1 MKLIEC
7 FAVAAV
13 FLSPLASYGQTVLTD
28 YKTVRMDDGL
38 AEWTEFDEKE
48 GKAIIKGEYIEIESR
63 ADDYYA
69 ASYAELPVNL
79 SDAGFVVNADLLPA
93 SIDDKHMFGMM
104 FDVKGN
110 SRFQAILFNKKQYYV
125 ISCDKGE
132 MTVDKKGLYKVQK
145 NPKIIQFGGFQHIG
159 EITPLV
165 DNSKLMSVTMVY
177 DHGTATFFLNGLE
190 ITSVKNAQI
199 EYPAFG
205 FFTDGK
211 SKLKGYGFTYS
222 LLMSDDDEEEQ

>member
-7 FAVAAV
+7 LAVAAV

-159 EITPLV
+159 DITPLV

-190 ITSVKNAQI
+190 ITSVKNVQI

>member
-69 ASYAELPVNL
+69 ASYA
-79 SDAGFVVNADLLPA
+79 
-93 SIDDKHMFGMM
+93 
-104 FDVKGN
+104 
-110 SRFQAILFNKKQYYV
+110 
-125 ISCDKGE
+125 
-132 MTVDKKGLYKVQK
+132 
-145 NPKIIQFGGFQHIG
+145 
-159 EITPLV
+159 
-165 DNSKLMSVTMVY
+165 
-177 DHGTATFFLNGLE
+177 
-190 ITSVKNAQI
+190 
-199 EYPAFG
+199 
-205 FFTDGK
+205 
-211 SKLKGYGFTYS
+211 
-222 LLMSDDDEEEQ
+222 

>member
-1 MKLIEC
+1 MERQLAVREEYLYLPIRTGQEEVKVEIFQNEEGEFEKL
-7 FAVAAV
+7 
-13 FLSPLASYGQTVLTD
+13 Y
-28 YKTVRMDDGL
+28 
-38 AEWTEFDEKE
+38 EFMVPVCQKRQE
-48 GKAIIKGEYIEIESR
+48 EYE
-63 ADDYYA
+63 ADF
-69 ASYAELPVNL
+69 YAELPVNL

-159 EITPLV
+159 DITPLV

-190 ITSVKNAQI
+190 ITSVKNVQI